1 VLREPAERLRTRRGD
16 GDTIVQEPC
25 PDTRSLTVVP
35 PGSGVRLDHQAHRH
49 GLDSSGGQA
58 AADSTAQDLADRVA
72 DQAIQNPPGLQGI
85 HEVPSMARG
94 CCTALRMASR
104 VIS

>member
-1 VLREPAERLRTRRGD
+1 
-16 GDTIVQEPC
+16 
-25 PDTRSLTVVP
+25 
-35 PGSGVRLDHQAHRH
+35 
-49 GLDSSGGQA
+49 LDSSGRQA

-72 DQAIQNPPGLQGI
+72 DQAIQNPPGLLGI